1 MTLTAEFI
9 KCPSKG
15 KAETRSPNWN
25 AVLIKFINYT
35 CVFPAKRCQILS
47 WLKVYW
53 DILQVVTVY
62 ILIYVYLCSQHH
74 LVVATGRTSKRR
86 LATCCFTPTA
96 SPGAQCRSRRTGRGW
111 YAVVH
116 TAVSPV
122 PRERLV
128 LTLTPIVH
136 FMEPDGRYSTQRA
149 WMSQLGAI
157 AGATEYKWEKDW
169 CQRKQQKHISN

>member
-1 MTLTAEFI
+1 MSNFVLV
-9 KCPSKG
+9 KG
-15 KAETRSPNWN
+15 LLGHSASCLCLYP
-25 AVLIKFINYT
+25 
-35 CVFPAKRCQILS
+35 
-47 WLKVYW
+47 
-53 DILQVVTVY
+53 
-62 ILIYVYLCSQHH
+62 YVCLCSQRP

-86 LATCCFTPTA
+86 LATCCFTPMA
-96 SPGAQCRSRRTGRGW
+96 SPGAQCRSKRTGRGW

-157 AGATEYKWEKDW
+157 AGATEYT
-169 CQRKQQKHISN
+169 ISGKRLVPKETAEAHF